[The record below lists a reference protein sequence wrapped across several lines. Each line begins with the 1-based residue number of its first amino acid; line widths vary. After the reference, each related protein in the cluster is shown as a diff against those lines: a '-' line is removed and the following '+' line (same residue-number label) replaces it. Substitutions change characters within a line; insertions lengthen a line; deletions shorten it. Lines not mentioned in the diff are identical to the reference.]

1 MDLKLFYFLVTN
13 YNYYYY
19 CHHDFS
25 FYLLLLSSSTYILSI
40 QSLTMFPERN
50 RNKLRHV
57 WLFCTI
63 PLKCFAILHFS
74 FNLLNGVTTLTI
86 AAKIINFSV

>member
-25 FYLLLLSSSTYILSI
+25 FYLLLSSSTYILFI
-40 QSLTMFPERN
+40 PSLTMFPERN
-50 RNKLRHV
+50 RNKIRHG

-63 PLKCFAILHFS
+63 PLKRFAILHFS
-74 FNLLNGVTTLTI
+74 FNVLNEVTTLTI
-86 AAKIINFSV
+86 AAKIINFPV